1 MFLHFRS
8 NVHFGDNDQI
18 ILGDG
23 PDLKIY
29 HDGSNSYV
37 EDTGVGAL
45 IMKGS
50 TLRFRFTSN
59 EKIINAHQN
68 GSVDLFYGDSKK
80 FETTASGIDVT
91 GLTETDTLNVSGN
104 ATVSGDLSISNGA
117 FSSATATTTT
127 TSQTAIDTFAAT
139 TYRSVKYQIQITR
152 GSEYHIT
159 EVFIV
164 HDGTTSYG
172 TEYATIKTGSSLAS
186 FDTDIDSGNVRL
198 LATPTSSSS
207 TVFKLVKTLIKV

>member
-1 MFLHFRS
+1 MTVR
-8 NVHFGDNDQI
+8 I
-18 ILGDG
+18 IT
-23 PDLKIY
+23 PFVKENM
-29 HDGSNSYV
+29 SCP
-37 EDTGVGAL
+37 
-45 IMKGS
+45 
-50 TLRFRFTSN
+50 
-59 EKIINAHQN
+59 
-68 GSVDLFYGDSKK
+68 
-80 FETTASGIDVT
+80 
-91 GLTETDTLNVSGN
+91 
-104 ATVSGDLSISNGA
+104 
-117 FSSATATTTT
+117 TATTTT
-127 TSQTAIDTFAAT
+127 TSQTAVDTFAAT

-207 TVFKLVKTLIKV
+207 TVFKLVRTLIKV